1 MFNVIVTALGWLH
14 SFVIEKIDHRLCQHC
29 ALPYRMQIICYCR
42 PTMKSAGV
50 RQDCMLSSTLFNI
63 FLERIMAETLED
75 HTALL
80 VRGGQITNLWSPDD
94 VARMAKIEQEW
105 ELMSDSTSN
114 ICKVWDENKEREN
127 RADDKHQ
134 VR

>member
-1 MFNVIVTALGWLH
+1 
-14 SFVIEKIDHRLCQHC
+14 
-29 ALPYRMQIICYCR
+29 
-42 PTMKSAGV
+42 MKSAGV

-80 VRGGQITNLWSPDD
+80 VRGGQITNLWCPDD

>member
-1 MFNVIVTALGWLH
+1 
-14 SFVIEKIDHRLCQHC
+14 
-29 ALPYRMQIICYCR
+29 
-42 PTMKSAGV
+42 
-50 RQDCMLSSTLFNI
+50 
-63 FLERIMAETLED
+63 MAETLED

-114 ICKVWDENKEREN
+114 ICKMKIRKGKTEPMTNTKYDSEHLVPT
-127 RADDKHQ
+127 
-134 VR
+134 